1 MQSLPKR
8 WRMVEYKIIFS
19 KLAENKTKELL
30 DLMLI
35 NPYQAPPPY
44 EKLKGNLSGCFS
56 RRISYQHRLVYMV
69 DENNKEIFVLR
80 MWTHY
85 DKL

>member
-1 MQSLPKR
+1 
-8 WRMVEYKIIFS
+8 
-19 KLAENKTKELL
+19 
-30 DLMLI
+30 MLS
-35 NPYQAPPPY
+35 NQYEAAPY
-44 EKLKGNLSGCFS
+44 EELKGNVSGCVC
-56 RRISYQHRLVYMV
+56 RRISCQQRLVYMV